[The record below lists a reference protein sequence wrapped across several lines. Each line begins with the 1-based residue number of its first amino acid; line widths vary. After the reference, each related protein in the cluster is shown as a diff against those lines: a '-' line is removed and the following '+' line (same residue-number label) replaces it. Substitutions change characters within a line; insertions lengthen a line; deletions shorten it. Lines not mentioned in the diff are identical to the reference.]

1 MSGPF
6 GFTHALNGSG
16 PGVLAD
22 AGPDDSLVEQ
32 LAALYEEKQELQSA
46 LGVSTAAEIVALVQ
60 SAPVDSMAE
69 SLVQQLHAIY
79 AEQEELQAAVG
90 CSTPAEVLALVAQ
103 LRASIRALVDESRRR
118 LDYEASLL
126 ETHERFLA

>member
-1 MSGPF
+1 MNGPF
-6 GFTHALNGSG
+6 GFGHANGHG
-16 PGVLAD
+16 TDVLEATS
-22 AGPDDSLVEQ
+22 PEDSLVEQ
-32 LAALYEEKQELQSA
+32 LTALYEEKQELQAA
-46 LGVSTAAEIVALVQ
+46 LGVSTASEIIALVQ
-60 SAPVDSMAE
+60 AGSTDSMTE
-69 SLVQQLHAIY
+69 SLVTQLHAIY
-79 AEQEELQAAVG
+79 SEQEELNALTG